1 MRTSGEARAV
11 EDEGDDD
18 GTTSEERKAEGGT
31 WASTP
36 ARNYPI
42 WLKVEPTKRRLP
54 PVPGHLSRPTWA
66 RLSRHVGAF
75 LRSRL
80 NNSAALRSLVRV
92 VRAEMLLSGAS
103 SADVAAALR
112 AAVTEHQ
119 ELSTLDRTNVVT
131 RRLASEELIEQML
144 AWLHDAESAG

>member
-1 MRTSGEARAV
+1 MRTSGEARAI
-11 EDEGDDD
+11 EDD
-18 GTTSEERKAEGGT
+18 GDGNGSTREKPEADGGS

-36 ARNYPI
+36 TRNYPI
-42 WLKVEPTKRRLP
+42 WLKVEPSKRRLP
-54 PVPGHLSRPTWA
+54 PIPAHLSRPTWA

-80 NNSAALRSLVRV
+80 NNSAALRGLVRV
-92 VRAEMLLSGAS
+92 VRAEMLLSGATS
-103 SADVAAALR
+103 EEIASALR
-112 AAVTEHQ
+112 SAVTEHQ

-144 AWLHDAESAG
+144 EWLRDAEASS